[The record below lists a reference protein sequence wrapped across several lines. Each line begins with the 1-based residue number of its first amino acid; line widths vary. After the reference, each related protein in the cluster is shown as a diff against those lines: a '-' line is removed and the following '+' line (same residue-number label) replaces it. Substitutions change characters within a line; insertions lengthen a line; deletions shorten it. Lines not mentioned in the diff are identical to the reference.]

1 MREQRKVNF
10 NDINPKDYA
19 YFAIVLMTLHI
30 HKWEGSSITNGELEL
45 SRFVE
50 GSDDYYE
57 FAPEAKNN
65 WTKNDDVEFWKSID
79 QMFPPKKQ

>member
-1 MREQRKVNF
+1 MREYRKINI

-19 YFAIVLMTLHI
+19 YFATALMTLHI

-50 GSDDYYE
+50 GSDDYYD
-57 FAPEAKNN
+57 FAN
-65 WTKNDDVEFWKSID
+65 S
-79 QMFPPKKQ
+79 